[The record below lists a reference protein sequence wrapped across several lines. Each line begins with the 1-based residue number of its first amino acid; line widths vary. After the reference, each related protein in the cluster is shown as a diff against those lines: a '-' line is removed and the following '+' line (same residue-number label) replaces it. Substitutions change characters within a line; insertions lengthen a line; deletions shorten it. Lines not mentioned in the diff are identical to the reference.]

1 MASSIRGRFLL
12 DGAHDHEAPR
22 AGARLPAHRGDGC
35 REWPFCVHRSA
46 PVEQIAVT
54 ADRGYFKFEDI
65 EACEQAGMTPYVPKP
80 QRGSSVREGF
90 FAKDEFRYDPVG
102 DVYVCPAGEQLR
114 RKYESK
120 SRDLTKIDYSNR
132 SACLACA
139 LRPRCTNTF
148 RRVSRLE
155 NEAVLDRMAARL
167 KAVKIRPSIVGRAC
181 RLRQVRRET
190 TDSRGAPLMG
200 AHSSQG
206 YERPGHSESRGL
218 GPGWGGTPLATGA
231 KPVGSWHRATL

>member
-1 MASSIRGRFLL
+1 VTNQVLDLGLL
-12 DGAHDHEAPR
+12 TQTAAP
-22 AGARLPAHRGDGC
+22 AKDILG
-35 REWPFCVHRSA
+35 
-46 PVEQIAVT
+46 VERIDVV

-90 FAKDEFRYDPVG
+90 FAKDEFRYDPAE
-102 DVYVCPAGEQLR
+102 DVYVCPSGEKLG

-139 LRPRCTNTF
+139 LRPRCTKTF

-155 NEAVLDRMAARL
+155 NEDVLDRMAARL
-167 KAVKIRPSIVGRAC
+167 KARPEIVDS
-181 RLRQVRRET
+181 RRET
-190 TDSRGAPLMG
+190 VEHPFGSIKQWMGQGAFLMK
-200 AHSSQG
+200 
-206 YERPGHSESRGL
+206 GL
-218 GPGWGGTPLATGA
+218 ENVRAEFSLTALAYNLRRAINLIGVRTMIAVVGGG
-231 KPVGSWHRATL
+231 